1 MHQVLPSR
9 EYGPRSLAP
18 RIVPISMHIRR
29 LLALV
34 LIESYLT
41 WFSLCVHPFA
51 RAGVSLWPSQLHS
64 VTAHLTSP
72 AALGALRVFL
82 STLAHMLSLHLTLV
96 LGCTIVQTIW
106 RRRMNST
113 MYWDMYA
120 WHLPSVAMLYASL
133 STVFLLVLRVIWASK
148 EPVNLGLDS
157 RSRSAINN
165 QAGQLLPMHLTQIT
179 SAWNPLAERT
189 GLTEWI
195 IRHIMGGMSAGV
207 ALAGMYD
214 SFAPANPSLYLSL
227 LCSLARS
234 NPHADLAVLPM
245 HPIFGAI
252 VILCGLS
259 VQAFVREQLG
269 MPWDATFLSWDAT
282 SRYCHA

>member
-1 MHQVLPSR
+1 M
-9 EYGPRSLAP
+9 
-18 RIVPISMHIRR
+18 
-29 LLALV
+29 
-34 LIESYLT
+34 
-41 WFSLCVHPFA
+41 
-51 RAGVSLWPSQLHS
+51 
-64 VTAHLTSP
+64 
-72 AALGALRVFL
+72 
-82 STLAHMLSLHLTLV
+82 
-96 LGCTIVQTIW
+96 
-106 RRRMNST
+106 
-113 MYWDMYA
+113 
-120 WHLPSVAMLYASL
+120 PSVAMLYASL

-179 SAWNPLAERT
+179 SAWNPLAGHT

-207 ALAGMYD
+207 ALA
-214 SFAPANPSLYLSL
+214 
-227 LCSLARS
+227 
-234 NPHADLAVLPM
+234 AVLPM
-245 HPIFGAI
+245 HPIFGAL

>member
-1 MHQVLPSR
+1 MSMHQVLPSR

-29 LLALV
+29 FLALV

-179 SAWNPLAERT
+179 SAWNPLAGHT

-214 SFAPANPSLYLSL
+214 FFAPTNPSFIFLSFA
-227 LCSLARS
+227 CS
-234 NPHADLAVLPM
+234 HVQ
-245 HPIFGAI
+245 
-252 VILCGLS
+252 ILMLI
-259 VQAFVREQLG
+259 
-269 MPWDATFLSWDAT
+269 
-282 SRYCHA
+282 